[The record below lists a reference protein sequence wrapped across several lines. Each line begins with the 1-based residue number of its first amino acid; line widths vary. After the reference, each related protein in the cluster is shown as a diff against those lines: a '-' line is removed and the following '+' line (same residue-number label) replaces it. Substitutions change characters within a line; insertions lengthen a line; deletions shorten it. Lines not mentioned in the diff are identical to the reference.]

1 MVEDQSGHYPF
12 LTGASPKPRNGGY
25 LRALIVLKMTK
36 NHDESQVDSNDGN
49 TGMREVNISLRVFKI
64 ELVMFSN

>member
-12 LTGASPKPRNGGY
+12 LTGASPKPRNGVY
-25 LRALIVLKMTK
+25 LRALIILKMTK
-36 NHDESQVDSNDGN
+36 DHDESQVGSNDGN
-49 TGMREVNISLRVFKI
+49 NGMREINKSLRVFKI